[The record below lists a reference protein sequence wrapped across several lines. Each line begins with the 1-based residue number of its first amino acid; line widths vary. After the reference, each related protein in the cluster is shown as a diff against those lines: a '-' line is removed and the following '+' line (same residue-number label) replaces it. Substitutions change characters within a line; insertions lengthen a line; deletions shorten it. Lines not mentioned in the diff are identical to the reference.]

1 MGKQLLPPYFI
12 SSFFSPSLG
21 MFHLNLISL
30 AFLSPA
36 TNLPEE
42 RFLSKVGDEQLLVR
56 HRQLIEFT
64 C

>member
-1 MGKQLLPPYFI
+1 
-12 SSFFSPSLG
+12 

-42 RFLSKVGDEQLLVR
+42 RFLSKVGDEELLVR